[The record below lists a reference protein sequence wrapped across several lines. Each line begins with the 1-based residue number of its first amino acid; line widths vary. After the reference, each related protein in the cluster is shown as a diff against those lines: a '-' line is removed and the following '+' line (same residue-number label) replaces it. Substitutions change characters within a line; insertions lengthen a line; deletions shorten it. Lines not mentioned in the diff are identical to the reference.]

1 MSCDRPTPDQIRASR
16 EAAGIT
22 QREAAG
28 LVCVESRTW
37 QRWES
42 GDRGMPPGIWKLFR
56 IEAGERGLE

>member
-16 EAAGIT
+16 EAVGIT

-42 GDRGMPPGIWKLFR
+42 GDRSMSPALWELFTLKTKEPR
-56 IEAGERGLE
+56 Q